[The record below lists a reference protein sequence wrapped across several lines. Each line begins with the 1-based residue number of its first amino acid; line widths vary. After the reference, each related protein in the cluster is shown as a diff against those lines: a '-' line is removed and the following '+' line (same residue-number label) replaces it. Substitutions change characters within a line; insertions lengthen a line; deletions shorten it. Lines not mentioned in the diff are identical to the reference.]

1 MNLTDLHRRLLRDV
15 LEIGAE
21 YGLVVT
27 GGYAVQA
34 HGLVNRLSRDLDV
47 ATQSPER
54 MEAIAATLADQLGA
68 RGWQVRKI
76 EADPLSARMIIIDPA
91 TDEPCEVDVLKESF
105 YHPPDITEHGPVL
118 ALEDV
123 IGTKVRALA
132 DRGAARDLIDV
143 RAASSLYSSADLENL
158 GRRHARD
165 EFRLE
170 DLAARLDGA
179 EWFDDEAFTVYG
191 LTDDDVWDLRAWA
204 RAWSDEIAGRISEQ
218 LIDDARR
225 KRHAR
230 TATV

>member
-15 LEIGAE
+15 LDVGVDHGFVI
-21 YGLVVT
+21 T

-47 ATQSPER
+47 ATQSHAQ
-54 MEAIAATLADQLGA
+54 MEAIAAALADGLAA

-76 EADPLSARMIIIDPA
+76 EADPLSARMMVIDPV
-91 TDEPCEVDVLKESF
+91 TEECCEVDVLKESF
-105 YHPPDITEHGPVL
+105 YYPPAATQYGPVL

-143 RAASSLYSSADLENL
+143 RAASSLYSTADLENP

-179 EWFDDEAFTVYG
+179 EWFDD
-191 LTDDDVWDLRAWA
+191 
-204 RAWSDEIAGRISEQ
+204 
-218 LIDDARR
+218 
-225 KRHAR
+225 
-230 TATV
+230 